1 MRAGRT
7 TGCSPYRPG
16 SNGARLIRQN
26 RRSVAQP
33 ATSAAHPSRVGWSS
47 HRKHRVKYLPLL
59 WAGIWRK
66 PGRTALIL
74 LQVAVAFALFGVL
87 QGLKTGVEHSI
98 AATRADILFVGPAD
112 FGGAP
117 LPLAYIERLRS
128 IPGVKA
134 VSLAD
139 GLLGTYQKPTQI
151 VYALAVEPNEAM
163 LELNSDLFSILP
175 KDLQALRNT
184 RDGALIT
191 ADIGRKYGWH
201 VGDRI
206 PLTTNTLKADGSGTW
221 TFQIVGTVSDHETG
235 ESGLI
240 VVNYSYLDEGRAL
253 NKGTVRNLY
262 AVISDPRRAA
272 EMSDTIDR
280 VFANSSNETQTSSF
294 RENSQQQLR
303 SIGNLNFLIRAVVST
318 VLVALLFSITTMMMQ
333 TIRERTPE
341 LAVLK
346 TVGFGDR
353 AIFMMVVGESLLI
366 CIAAGII
373 GLAAASGVFPYAGKM
388 VPGLSMPLIVVG
400 LGLIGAV
407 LVA

>member
-1 MRAGRT
+1 
-7 TGCSPYRPG
+7 
-16 SNGARLIRQN
+16 
-26 RRSVAQP
+26 
-33 ATSAAHPSRVGWSS
+33 
-47 HRKHRVKYLPLL
+47 VKYLPLV

-87 QGLKTGVEHSI
+87 QGLKTGVERSV
-98 AATRADILFVGPAD
+98 ADTRADILFVGPAD

-117 LPLAYIERLRS
+117 LPLAYLDRLRT
-128 IPGVKA
+128 IPGVQA
-134 VSLAD
+134 VTFAD
-139 GLLGTYQKPTQI
+139 GLLGTYQKPSQ
-151 VYALAVEPNEAM
+151 VVFALAVEPNEVM
-163 LELNSDLFSILP
+163 LQLNSDLFTVKSQ
-175 KDLQALRNT
+175 DLQALRKT

-191 ADIGRKYGWH
+191 EDIGRKYGWH

-221 TFQIVGTVSDHETG
+221 TFQIVGIVSDHETG
-235 ESGLI
+235 ESSLI
-240 VVNYSYLDEGRAL
+240 VVNYSYLDEARTV
-253 NKGTVRNLY
+253 NKSTVRNFY
-262 AVISDPRRAA
+262 AVISDPKRAA

-280 VFANSSNETQTSSF
+280 VFANSSNETQTASF

-353 AIFMMVVGESLLI
+353 AIFMMVVGESLVI
-366 CIAAGII
+366 CIAAALI
-373 GLAAASGVFPYAGKM
+373 GLAVAMTVFPYAGKM
-388 VPGLSMPLIVVG
+388 VPGLSMPMIVVG
-400 LGLIGAV
+400 FGLIGAV
-407 LVA
+407 LVALISAAAPAVRAARLPVADAFR

>member
-1 MRAGRT
+1 
-7 TGCSPYRPG
+7 
-16 SNGARLIRQN
+16 
-26 RRSVAQP
+26 
-33 ATSAAHPSRVGWSS
+33 
-47 HRKHRVKYLPLL
+47 VKYLPLV

-87 QGLKTGVEHSI
+87 QGLKTGVERSV
-98 AATRADILFVGPAD
+98 ADTRADILFVGPAD

-117 LPLAYIERLRS
+117 LPLAYLDRLRR
-128 IPGVKA
+128 IPGVQA
-134 VSLAD
+134 VTFAD
-139 GLLGTYQKPTQI
+139 GLLGTYQKPSQ
-151 VYALAVEPNEAM
+151 VVFAVAVAPNEVM
-163 LELNSDLFSILP
+163 LQLNSDLFTIKSQ
-175 KDLQALRNT
+175 DLRALRKT

-191 ADIGRKYGWH
+191 EDIGRKYGWH

-221 TFQIVGTVSDHETG
+221 TFQIVGIVSDHETG
-235 ESGLI
+235 ESSLI
-240 VVNYSYLDEGRAL
+240 VVNYSYLDEARTV
-253 NKGTVRNLY
+253 NKSTVRNFY
-262 AVISDPRRAA
+262 AVISDPKRAA

-280 VFANSSNETQTSSF
+280 VFANSSNETQTASF

-353 AIFMMVVGESLLI
+353 AIFMMVVGESLVI
-366 CIAAGII
+366 CIAAALI
-373 GLAAASGVFPYAGKM
+373 GLAVAMTVFPYAGKM
-388 VPGLSMPLIVVG
+388 VPGLSMPMIVVG
-400 LGLIGAV
+400 FGLIGAV
-407 LVA
+407 LVALISAAAPAVRAARLPVADAFR

>member
-1 MRAGRT
+1 
-7 TGCSPYRPG
+7 
-16 SNGARLIRQN
+16 
-26 RRSVAQP
+26 
-33 ATSAAHPSRVGWSS
+33 
-47 HRKHRVKYLPLL
+47 VKYLPLV

-87 QGLKTGVEHSI
+87 QGLKTGVERSV
-98 AATRADILFVGPAD
+98 ADTRADILFVGPAD

-117 LPLAYIERLRS
+117 LPLAYLDRLRR
-128 IPGVKA
+128 IPGVQA
-134 VSLAD
+134 VTFAD
-139 GLLGTYQKPTQI
+139 GLLGTYQKPSQ
-151 VYALAVEPNEAM
+151 VVFAVAVEPNEVM
-163 LELNSDLFSILP
+163 LQLNSDLFTIKSQ
-175 KDLQALRNT
+175 DLRALRKT

-191 ADIGRKYGWH
+191 EDIGRKYGWH

-221 TFQIVGTVSDHETG
+221 TFQIVGIVSDHETG
-235 ESGLI
+235 ESSLI
-240 VVNYSYLDEGRAL
+240 VVNYSYLDEARTV
-253 NKGTVRNLY
+253 NKSTVRNFY
-262 AVISDPRRAA
+262 AVISDPKRAA

-280 VFANSSNETQTSSF
+280 VFANSSNETQTASF

-353 AIFMMVVGESLLI
+353 AIFMMVVGESLVI
-366 CIAAGII
+366 CIAAALI
-373 GLAAASGVFPYAGKM
+373 GLAVAMTVFPYAGKM
-388 VPGLSMPLIVVG
+388 VPGLSMPMIVVG
-400 LGLIGAV
+400 FGLIGAV
-407 LVA
+407 LVALISAAAPAVRAARLPVADAFR

>member
-1 MRAGRT
+1 
-7 TGCSPYRPG
+7 
-16 SNGARLIRQN
+16 
-26 RRSVAQP
+26 
-33 ATSAAHPSRVGWSS
+33 
-47 HRKHRVKYLPLL
+47 VKYFPLV
-59 WAGIWRK
+59 WAGIWRR

-87 QGLKTGVEHSI
+87 QGLKTGVERSI
-98 AATRADILFVGPAD
+98 ADTRADILFVGPAD

-117 LPLAYIERLRS
+117 LPLAYLDRLRT

-151 VYALAVEPNEAM
+151 VYALAVEPNEVM
-163 LELNSDLFSILP
+163 LQLNSDLFTILP
-175 KDLQALRNT
+175 KDLEALRKT

-191 ADIGRKYGWH
+191 EDIGRKYGWH
-201 VGDRI
+201 IGERI

-221 TFQIVGTVSDHETG
+221 TFQVVGTVSDHETG

-240 VVNYSYLDEGRAL
+240 VINYAYLDEGRTL
-253 NKGTVRNLY
+253 NKSTVRNLY
-262 AVISDPRRAA
+262 AVISDPKRAA
-272 EMSDTIDR
+272 EMSDSIDR
-280 VFANSSNETQTSSF
+280 VFANSSNETQTASF

-346 TVGFGDR
+346 TVGFGDL
-353 AIFMMVVGESLLI
+353 AILMMVVGESLVI
-366 CIAAGII
+366 CIAAALI
-373 GLAAASGVFPYAGKM
+373 GLAVATSVFPYAGKM
-388 VPGLSMPLIVVG
+388 VPGLSMPPIVVG
-400 LGLIGAV
+400 FGLIGAV
-407 LVA
+407 LVATVSAAVPAMRAARLSVADGLR